1 MVALG
6 PLSGILLG
14 MRRTWDDNAQLMA
27 QLNRLKQ
34 LIEELNHVQQD
45 PALREDISERIGRE
59 LDSARKALR
68 PYLQK

>member
-1 MVALG
+1 MQ
-6 PLSGILLG
+6 
-14 MRRTWDDNAQLMA
+14 RTWDDNAQLMA

-34 LIEELNHVQQD
+34 LIEELNNVQHD
-45 PALREDISERIGRE
+45 PVLRQDISERLGRE